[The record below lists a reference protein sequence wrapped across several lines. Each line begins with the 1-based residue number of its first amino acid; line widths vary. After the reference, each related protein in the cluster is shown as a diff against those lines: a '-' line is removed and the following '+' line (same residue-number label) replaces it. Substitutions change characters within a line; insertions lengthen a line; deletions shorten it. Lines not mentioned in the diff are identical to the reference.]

1 MTVTL
6 FVHHHVTLTEYQ
18 NLNLVERGEKST
30 VLTFCNWFFS
40 LFINIIHCCFEFGS
54 ENVSFSDL
62 YTLIMYKW
70 FCDLQGTTAEQD
82 NRFADKKKKLMKQ
95 MRFGEG
101 VDRKVCII
109 NVIICN
115 NIMNNLRYNLYCIR
129 SKTLYSSVVEA
140 DVPSY
145 IFGLHLGLYKLRINI

>member
-1 MTVTL
+1 M
-6 FVHHHVTLTEYQ
+6 
-18 NLNLVERGEKST
+18 
-30 VLTFCNWFFS
+30 FCIWPNWLFS
-40 LFINIIHCCFEFGS
+40 LFTISVFIIHCCFEFGS
-54 ENVSFSDL
+54 ENVSFTDL
-62 YTLIMYKW
+62 CTVILYKW

-115 NIMNNLRYNLYCIR
+115 SIMNNLCYNLYCIR
-129 SKTLYSSVVEA
+129 SKTLYSPVVEA
-140 DVPSY
+140 DVQGY
-145 IFGLHLGLYKLRINI
+145 IFGLHLGLYNYKLRINI